1 MIDRQKIIKGVV
13 RYVAITLGCLCL
25 AAGIALF
32 LNPNNIST
40 GGISGIAII
49 LNKFIPVSTGLLI
62 LILNIPLLIIG
73 LVVFGKDFLFSTV
86 YATVVL
92 SLATD
97 LITFLGTKFGI
108 VPLTNDL
115 FLAAI
120 FGGILS
126 ALGIG
131 TVFRF
136 KGTTGGLDIV
146 VMLIHKKYRYLG
158 VGSIFLIADFLIAGI
173 TAIVFKNLE
182 FGLYACVSVIVY
194 SVLMDRIV
202 YGGNGAKFIYIVSDN
217 PEKITARILS
227 ELEIGVT
234 YVEGVGAYTSKN
246 KQIIMCVV
254 KKHLYPNLRDIVR
267 DEDPEAFM
275 IVSAA
280 QDVYGLGYR
289 SHHEEL

>member
-40 GGISGIAII
+40 GGVAGIAII

-62 LILNIPLLIIG
+62 LILNVPLLIIG
-73 LVVFGKDFLFSTV
+73 LIVFGKDFLFSTV

-97 LITFLGTKFGI
+97 LITYLGTRFGI
-108 VPLTNDL
+108 VPLTDDL

-146 VMLIHKKYRYLG
+146 VMLIHKKYRYMG
-158 VGSIFLIADFLIAGI
+158 VGSIFLIADFLIAGV
-173 TAIVFKNLE
+173 TAIVFRNLGV
-182 FGLYACVSVIVY
+182 GLYSCVSVIVY
-194 SVLMDRIV
+194 SVLMDRVV
-202 YGGNGAKFIYIVSDN
+202 YGGNGAKFIYIVSDC
-217 PEKITARILS
+217 PEKIMARILS
-227 ELEIGVT
+227 ELNIGAT
-234 YVEGVGAYTSKN
+234 YIEGVGAYTNKS

-254 KKHLYPNLRDIVR
+254 KKHIYPNLRDVVR
-267 DEDPEAFM
+267 DEDPAAFM

-289 SHHEEL
+289 SHHEDL

>member
-13 RYVAITLGCLCL
+13 RYVAITIGCLCL

-73 LVVFGKDFLFSTV
+73 LIVFGKDFLFSTV

-194 SVLMDRIV
+194 SVLMARID
-202 YGGNGAKFIYIVSDN
+202 YGGSGAKFIYIVSDN

>member
-13 RYVAITLGCLCL
+13 RYVAITIGCLCL

-40 GGISGIAII
+40 G
-49 LNKFIPVSTGLLI
+49 VSTGLLI

-73 LVVFGKDFLFSTV
+73 LIVFGKDFLFSTV

-202 YGGNGAKFIYIVSDN
+202 
-217 PEKITARILS
+217 
-227 ELEIGVT
+227 
-234 YVEGVGAYTSKN
+234 
-246 KQIIMCVV
+246 
-254 KKHLYPNLRDIVR
+254 
-267 DEDPEAFM
+267 
-275 IVSAA
+275 
-280 QDVYGLGYR
+280 
-289 SHHEEL
+289 

>member
-1 MIDRQKIIKGVV
+1 M
-13 RYVAITLGCLCL
+13 
-25 AAGIALF
+25 
-32 LNPNNIST
+32 
-40 GGISGIAII
+40 
-49 LNKFIPVSTGLLI
+49 STGLLI

-73 LVVFGKDFLFSTV
+73 LIVFGKDFLFSTV